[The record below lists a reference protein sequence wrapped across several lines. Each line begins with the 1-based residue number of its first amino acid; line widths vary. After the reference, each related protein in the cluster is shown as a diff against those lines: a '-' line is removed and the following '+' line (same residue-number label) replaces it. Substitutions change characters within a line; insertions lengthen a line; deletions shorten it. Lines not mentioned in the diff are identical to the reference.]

1 MDGSSERTAL
11 VLRVA
16 GKRERGTKFNKNE
29 VNMGTKIDATAI
41 AQPYRDDVKAK
52 IAELKKNGI
61 GRLLNT

>member
-1 MDGSSERTAL
+1 
-11 VLRVA
+11 
-16 GKRERGTKFNKNE
+16 
-29 VNMGTKIDATAI
+29 MGTKIDATAI